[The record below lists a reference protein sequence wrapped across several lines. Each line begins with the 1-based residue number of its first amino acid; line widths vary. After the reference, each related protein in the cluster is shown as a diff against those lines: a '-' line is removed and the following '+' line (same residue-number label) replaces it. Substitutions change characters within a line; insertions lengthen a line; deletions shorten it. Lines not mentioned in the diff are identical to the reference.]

1 MTLARTL
8 KRAARTL
15 AVLGV
20 LLPVAAPLG
29 AQPAQP
35 PGPPGPGGPGRP
47 GPQRPG
53 GMPQPAPL
61 PVPHEPEIPRKP
73 PTKEDQDKQLERV
86 KRQAADRK
94 AKRDER
100 GRDRRK
106 ALRKTM
112 RRWLR
117 GGPITESV
125 RAGLQEHARRIARL
139 LRLEEIAAARND
151 YELAM
156 RIEKLV
162 ARENAR
168 HDKWLRDLS
177 RPAKPTATAA
187 GSSATASPK
196 EETQP

>member
-1 MTLARTL
+1 MRLPRTL
-8 KRAARTL
+8 RRWTRTL

-35 PGPPGPGGPGRP
+35 PGPHGPGRP
-47 GPQRPG
+47 GRSEPGRPG

-61 PVPHEPEIPRKP
+61 PVPHEPEIPHKP

-86 KRQAADRK
+86 KRQAVDRK

-100 GRDRRK
+100 ARDRRK

-139 LRLEEIAAARND
+139 LRLEEIAATRND
-151 YELAM
+151 YDLVM

-162 ARENAR
+162 ARENSR
-168 HDKWLRDLS
+168 HDKWLRELS
-177 RPAKPTATAA
+177 RPPKPTPPAP
-187 GSSATASPK
+187 GGSATAGSP
-196 EETQP
+196 EEARP